1 MHPHIDQCM
10 GPKGMGAP
18 VAMDVSG
25 HRALKMQQNKDVMG
39 SLGVENKA
47 LQTTFSYLNKILDFI
62 KHMTNMKIS
71 KTWNFIKNKHKR
83 VKPFKI

>member
-1 MHPHIDQCM
+1 MHPHIDQCI

-25 HRALKMQQNKDVMG
+25 HRALKKQQNNDMVV

-47 LQTTFSYLNKILDFI
+47 LQMVFNYLNKILNFI
-62 KHMTNMKIS
+62 KDMPNLKINKMYKIS
-71 KTWNFIKNKHKR
+71 KN
-83 VKPFKI
+83 V

>member
-18 VAMDVSG
+18 VAIDVSG
-25 HRALKMQQNKDVMG
+25 HRALKMQQNNDVMG

-47 LQTTFSYLNKILDFI
+47 LQMTFNYLNKILDFT
-62 KHMTNMKIS
+62 KDMTNSKINKMYKIS
-71 KTWNFIKNKHKR
+71 KN
-83 VKPFKI
+83 V

>member
-25 HRALKMQQNKDVMG
+25 HRALKMQQNNDIVV

-47 LQTTFSYLNKILDFI
+47 LQTVFNYLKKILSFI
-62 KHMTNMKIS
+62 KNLWKIS
-71 KTWNFIKNKHKR
+71 KN
-83 VKPFKI
+83 V